1 MQEYVTRIRDFNR
14 FYTNVIGL
22 LDNHVYDSEFTLPE
36 ARVLYELYYSKVH
49 TASALMELIDIDKGY
64 LSRLLLSFE
73 RRKLIRR
80 VRSKEDGRSALI
92 SLTVHGVKSFV
103 ALDKASERQAT
114 ALLKQLTAAKQKEL
128 VGHMSAIKTIIQSVL
143 GK

>member
-49 TASALMELIDIDKGY
+49 TARALMELIDIDKGY

-92 SLTVHGVKSFV
+92 SLTDHGIKSFV
-103 ALDKASERQAT
+103 ELDKASERQAT
-114 ALLKQLTAAKQKEL
+114 AWLKQLTATKRKEL
-128 VGHMSAIKTIIQSVL
+128 VSHMSAIKTIIQSVL

>member
-1 MQEYVTRIRDFNR
+1 MQEHVTRIRDFNR

-49 TASALMELIDIDKGY
+49 TASELMELIDIDKGY

-92 SLTVHGVKSFV
+92 SLTDHGVKSFRE
-103 ALDKASERQAT
+103 LDKASEEQAT
-114 ALLKQLTAAKQKEL
+114 ALLKRLSVARQKEL
-128 VGHMSAIKTIIQSVL
+128 VGHMSAIKMIIQSVL
-143 GK
+143 EK

>member
-1 MQEYVTRIRDFNR
+1 MQDHISSIRDFNR

-36 ARVLYELYYSKVH
+36 ARVLYELHYSKVE
-49 TASALMELIDIDKGY
+49 TASDLMELIDIDKGY

-80 VRSKEDGRSALI
+80 VRSKADGRSILI
-92 SLTVHGVKSFV
+92 SLTDKGSAAFRE
-103 ALDKASERQAT
+103 LDKASERQAS
-114 ALLKQLTAAKQKEL
+114 ALLKNLTTTQQKNI
-128 VGHMSAIKTIIQSVL
+128 VHHMSAIKTIIQSVL
-143 GK
+143 AK